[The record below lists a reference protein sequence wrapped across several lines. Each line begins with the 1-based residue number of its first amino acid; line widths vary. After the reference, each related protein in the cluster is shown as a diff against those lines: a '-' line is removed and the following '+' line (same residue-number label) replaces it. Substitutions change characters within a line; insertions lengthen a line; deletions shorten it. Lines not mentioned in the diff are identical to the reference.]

1 MIDIFNSQLLDE
13 YRQHFVIWHKISVD
27 DDYGGYTSTWTK
39 GASFDGIITEDA
51 SLTATVAGID
61 TKKNYYGIKVKR
73 DAPLDFKTIFRSD
86 KDGKWYR
93 ITSGDVLESPK
104 MSALDMK
111 ILSCEA
117 YDPIDWVEPK
127 PTPTQEVSE
136 NADS

>member
-13 YRQHFVIWHKISVD
+13 YRQHFVIWHYIAVD
-27 DDYGGYTSTWTK
+27 DDYGGYTHQWTK

-51 SLTATVAGID
+51 SLTATVASIEA
-61 TKKNYYGIKVKR
+61 KKNYYGIKVKR
-73 DAPLDFKTIFRSD
+73 DAPLGFSTTFRSD

-93 ITSGDVLESPK
+93 ITSGEVLNSPS

-127 PTPTQEVSE
+127 PTPTPEV
-136 NADS
+136 NNNGNT